1 MKFVR
6 EVLQEADQLDKY
18 AAHLCATVR
27 NMIEL
32 LHIIY
37 ASLHE
42 KKAQELPYLT
52 GRMIIVLFKNKMTLF
67 FYLILALHFNTYM
80 YIAHE
85 CLILGEEYYHLKSKT
100 ADGQPITFV
109 DYVPVFRNQ
118 AANLLKSQLDL
129 QRDILTSFIKE
140 IGGL

>member
-1 MKFVR
+1 
-6 EVLQEADQLDKY
+6 
-18 AAHLCATVR
+18 
-27 NMIEL
+27 
-32 LHIIY
+32 
-37 ASLHE
+37 
-42 KKAQELPYLT
+42 
-52 GRMIIVLFKNKMTLF
+52 
-67 FYLILALHFNTYM
+67 M

-129 QRDILTSFIKE
+129 QRDTLTSFVKE
-140 IGGL
+140 IGGLFD

>member
-1 MKFVR
+1 
-6 EVLQEADQLDKY
+6 
-18 AAHLCATVR
+18 
-27 NMIEL
+27 
-32 LHIIY
+32 
-37 ASLHE
+37 
-42 KKAQELPYLT
+42 
-52 GRMIIVLFKNKMTLF
+52 
-67 FYLILALHFNTYM
+67 M

-100 ADGQPITFV
+100 ADGQPITFI

-140 IGGL
+140 IGGLIVFYFLFLLLIVVYLE